1 LHRVKNQNKVSIIIK
16 VEAEM
21 IAAMGIVSIHA
32 PTIFRAIP
40 HLTAES
46 LSVAPTPIIEED
58 ITWVVLIGIPRAA
71 IEASTKPP
79 EVSALNP

>member
-1 LHRVKNQNKVSIIIK
+1 MIK
-16 VEAEM
+16 KTDAEI
-21 IAAMGIVSIHA
+21 IAATGIVSIHA

-58 ITWVVLIGIPRAA
+58 ITCVVLTGIPIAA
-71 IEASTKPP
+71 MLASTNQL
-79 EVSALNP
+79 EVSALNPW